1 MKKTILLILLFSL
14 TINSVFSQK
23 ERKRVLI
30 INSGVSVPFAEFAVK
45 KMVIDA
51 GFAGTG
57 FNVGIDY
64 LSSKIGWL
72 GFTAS
77 AGYSILNFDSKAY
90 RSEYERI
97 LDQNGEVTVTAGNYN
112 IFKTVAGL
120 YLKTPEFYHLELLFI
135 AQLGPSFSI
144 HPDITVDHSQY
155 GLINSTKQDHD
166 WALISNLGMKVNY
179 NISDRYGVN
188 LSYCLNYLLPG
199 FEDDSGLVYHFYM
212 PVRFQNINL
221 GFFINL

>member
-1 MKKTILLILLFSL
+1 MKKTIFLILLFSV
-14 TINSVFSQK
+14 TINLLSAQK

-30 INSGVSVPFAEFAVK
+30 INSGVSVPFSEFAVK

-77 AGYSILNFDSKAY
+77 AGYSILNFDNKAY

-97 LDQNGEVTVTAGNYN
+97 LDQNGEVTITAGNYN

-120 YLKTPEFYHLELLFI
+120 YLKIPEFYHLELLFI
-135 AQLGPSFSI
+135 AQLGYSLSI
-144 HPDITVDHSQY
+144 HPEINVDHSQY
-155 GLINSTKQDHD
+155 GKINSIKQDHD
-166 WALISNLGMKVNY
+166 WALVSNLSMKVNY
-179 NISDRYGVN
+179 NLSDKYGVN
-188 LSYCLNYLLPG
+188 LTYCLNYLRPG
-199 FEDDSGLVYHFYM
+199 FEDDSYFINMFFM

-221 GFFINL
+221 GFIIKL